1 MFLKVI
7 KYINTWQVNGGKEE
21 REDINMQLIWKETNT
36 TKSYKLTIW
45 RRIVIWRLTK
55 IDGILEKCEITKL
68 EEQIATIV

>member
-45 RRIVIWRLTK
+45 WRIVIWRLTK
-55 IDGILEKCEITKL
+55 IDGILEKCEIAKL
-68 EEQIATIV
+68 EEQIANLV